1 MPGQEAEE
9 LQHVALIRL
18 DGLRRHVA
26 FVTEMAKPALDLGRD
41 FWSKSG
47 QFVLWSHRP
56 LVPAQAG
63 TQLFATFSVLVSRFR
78 GSERSMHRRPLPFL
92 NRGESGNHARWQSVS
107 SMSSSR
113 WRSTSPI
120 RTGCQKR

>member
-26 FVTEMAKPALDLGRD
+26 FVTEMAKPALDLDRD

-63 TQLFATFSVLVSRFR
+63 TQLFATFRFWFPVFAGASGVCAGDLCPSLTEGNR
-78 GSERSMHRRPLPFL
+78 ETMRHGKACRRCPRPGGARQALFVPGARS
-92 NRGESGNHARWQSVS
+92 A
-107 SMSSSR
+107 
-113 WRSTSPI
+113 
-120 RTGCQKR
+120 